1 MEIIC
6 WAPWISQFQ
15 SIGQAQSPALGL
27 SMHLWY
33 SGGEYRWRITTPSHP
48 TLETELKHWA
58 PYNFSLSAALKIMAV
73 SYRHG
78 LLLIVMFSS
87 QHPSRE
93 FLIRVSYME
102 IYNEVSDNVLMIY
115 SCTE

>member
-1 MEIIC
+1 
-6 WAPWISQFQ
+6 
-15 SIGQAQSPALGL
+15 
-27 SMHLWY
+27 
-33 SGGEYRWRITTPSHP
+33 
-48 TLETELKHWA
+48 
-58 PYNFSLSAALKIMAV
+58 MAV
-73 SYRHG
+73 SDRHG
-78 LLLIVMFSS
+78 LVLIVMFSS